1 MSNNDGTALQ
11 ANFKTSAGSL
21 FNVYGA
27 DSTTFE
33 FNLQAFGALI
43 PDLLKVEAALAGK
56 VTLAPTQA
64 PAVAVVA
71 DVLGGQVIA
80 EAPVAQPPAT
90 YAPAPP
96 VGGAPV
102 CRHGQMQH
110 VNPANKP
117 WSGYFCSQPK
127 DATDKC
133 APIFDK
139 K

>member
-21 FNVYGA
+21 FNVYGPDA
-27 DSTTFE
+27 TTFE
-33 FNLQAFGALI
+33 FNLQAFGSLI

-56 VTLAPTQA
+56 VTLAPAQA
-64 PAVAVVA
+64 PAEAIIA
-71 DVLGGQVIA
+71 GTLGGQVIA
-80 EAPVAQPPAT
+80 QAPVAQ
-90 YAPAPP
+90 APVAQAP

-110 VNPANKP
+110 VDPANKP
-117 WSGYFCSQPK
+117 WSGYFCPQPK